1 MSRFFAGSSD
11 SDTSSSEEDL
21 YSSSYSSGES
31 SEEESSEEE
40 SSDEESD
47 SDQSDSDSDS
57 EDGDKK
63 KVANFF
69 LKKKFLQTETSDDSD
84 SDDDESKRVV
94 KSAKDKLIDEVD
106 ISIKAIENAKKINDW
121 VVISNE
127 FDKLNKHVE
136 RAIKQY
142 NTTPNQYIKALVEL
156 EDFLQSSIAADKAA
170 KKKMNALNARAMNTA
185 KQRIKKNNKAY
196 ESLIAK
202 YRDDPEGFG
211 KTQDKPVTTST
222 SSSSAFKTKTAAPVQ
237 VAPSQDDND
246 GFSTVGKAGRV
257 AQYTSEN
264 IFTTIQSIAESR
276 GKKNTDR
283 QDQVRI
289 LESLLEV
296 ATTPYQKIIIY
307 LRLIP
312 LRSDTTSTHPISV
325 ENWKVVQKDII
336 NLFELLEENIN
347 KYHISESAPEPE
359 TLEEG
364 LPPRADGVV
373 EIPGSIVSIV
383 ERLDDE
389 FTRAL
394 QDINHHTTEYVE
406 RLRDEASLYALILR
420 SQIYLENITSG
431 PIHELPAISRII
443 IRRIDHFYFKP
454 SALIAK
460 AEANAWAEIPEG
472 LDSKITPRVV
482 SEDKVD
488 TIDLINRLCAVLYR
502 QTNPIYRTKAIL
514 YNTFHYALN
523 NQYYKA
529 RDLLLMSHLQSTIHT
544 AEPPVQILFN
554 RALVQI
560 GLCAFRN
567 GLINECQQSLQELN
581 ASARL
586 RELLGQGAQK
596 YTQSTSEDRQK
607 LLPFHMHIN
616 LELLECVY
624 LTASLLIEIPNIAA
638 AETHTNAKKK
648 TISKSFRRMLDNSR
662 RQVFT
667 GPPENTR
674 DHIMQAAR
682 ALSDSEWTTARD
694 LLNNIKIWN
703 LLSDAESIKIMLGE
717 KLQVEG
723 LRTYLFK
730 FGPIYQSLSIKTLST
745 LFDLTEARVYAIVG
759 KLIANEEIFAAL
771 DQRSNSIVFRQG
783 VEHSKLQT
791 LALELAEKAVQLV
804 ERNERLAAGGYPL
817 GETGK
822 TGTSANSGN
831 SATSNANNNNN
842 NTSAAGQ
849 SRRNQGNTKKA

>member
-11 SDTSSSEEDL
+11 SDTSSSDEDL
-21 YSSSYSSGES
+21 YSSSSASGES

-40 SSDEESD
+40 SSEEESD
-47 SDQSDSDSDS
+47 SDESDS
-57 EDGDKK
+57 EDDDKK
-63 KVANFF
+63 KGASFF
-69 LKKKFLQTETSDDSD
+69 LKKKFLKTEASDESD
-84 SDDDESKRVV
+84 SEDDESKRVV
-94 KSAKDKLIDEVD
+94 KSAKDKLIDELD
-106 ISIKAIENAKKINDW
+106 TAIKAIDNAKKINDW

-136 RAIKQY
+136 KAIKQY
-142 NTTPNQYIKALVEL
+142 STTPNQYIKALVEL

-196 ESLIAK
+196 ESLISK
-202 YRDDPEGFG
+202 YREDPEGFG
-211 KTQDKPVTTST
+211 KAQSKPAAVAAASPSKT
-222 SSSSAFKTKTAAPVQ
+222 FKTKTVSAQAES
-237 VAPSQDDND
+237 AENDND

-289 LESLLEV
+289 LEALLQV

-307 LRLIP
+307 MRLIP
-312 LRSDTTSTHPISV
+312 VRSDTTSSHPTSV
-325 ENWKVVQKDII
+325 ENWKIAQNDII
-336 NLFELLEENIN
+336 SLFELLEENIN

-359 TLEEG
+359 NLEEG
-364 LPPRADGVV
+364 LPPRADGIV

-406 RLRDEASLYALILR
+406 RLRDETSLYALILR
-420 SQIYLENITSG
+420 SQIYLENITSR
-431 PIHELPAISRII
+431 PIHEVPAVSRII

-454 SALIAK
+454 GALISK
-460 AEANAWAEIPEG
+460 AEVNTWTEIPKG
-472 LDSKITPRVV
+472 LNSKITPRVL
-482 SEDKVD
+482 SEDDVD

-544 AEPPVQILFN
+544 AEAPVQILFN

-638 AETHTNAKKK
+638 AETHINSKKK

-682 ALSDSEWTTARD
+682 ALLDSEWTTARD
-694 LLNNIKIWN
+694 LLNSIKIWN
-703 LLSDAESIKIMLGE
+703 LLSDADSIKNMLGE

-771 DQRSNSIVFRQG
+771 DQRANSIVFRQG

-822 TGTSANSGN
+822 TGPSANSAN
-831 SATSNANNNNN
+831 SATSNANNNNISN
-842 NTSAAGQ
+842 SGQ
-849 SRRNQGNTKKA
+849 SRRNQGTAKKA